1 MKQFTKT
8 VVSDIWVTICKRIH
22 EQYTQFQTTIV
33 PIEVCV
39 VSPKAAVET
48 IYEYLTVLSIDLSP
62 TVCI

>member
-8 VVSDIWVTICKRIH
+8 VVSIIWVTICKRIH

-48 IYEYLTVLSIDLSP
+48 IYEYLIVLSIDLSP

>member
-8 VVSDIWVTICKRIH
+8 VVSNIWVTICKRIH

-33 PIEVCV
+33 PIEVFV

>member
-8 VVSDIWVTICKRIH
+8 VVSNIWVTICKRIH